1 MKILVV
7 GNGGREHALV
17 WKLSRSPRVK
27 QIFCAPGNAGT
38 GNLAQNVDIPT
49 HDFEKLLRLVK
60 DHQID
65 LTVVGPEAPL
75 AAGIVDRFQEEG
87 VAIFG
92 PSQAASQLE
101 SSKIFAKEFCDRHQ
115 IPTADYAVFTD
126 AAKAKEYL
134 KKQKAPVVVKADG
147 LASGK
152 GVSVCATIEE
162 GLAAIDRMMV
172 QGCFGTAGSKILI
185 EECLKGPE
193 VSFIAMVDG
202 KTVVPLSSAQDHKR
216 LLENDAGPNTGGMG
230 AFSPSPLMTTKIY
243 EQTFEKILLPTVAG
257 MEAEGNPFVGFLY
270 AGLMLTASGP
280 KLLEFNVRFGDP
292 EAQVI
297 LPRLKSDLAEL
308 MLLALRGNLEQAQ
321 LSWEPKMCATVVMA
335 SKGYPGPYEQGF
347 SIQGLPESGAS
358 NGILIFHAGT
368 KRENGKTLTHGGR
381 VLAVSGLG
389 KNLKE
394 AVGASYKTISGI
406 SWNGAV
412 YRKDIGGKYL

>member
-1 MKILVV
+1 MKILVI
-7 GNGGREHALV
+7 GDGGREHALV
-17 WKLSRSPRVK
+17 WKLSRSSRVK
-27 QIFCAPGNAGT
+27 QVFCAPGNAGT
-38 GNLAQNVDIPT
+38 HSLAQNVDIAPN
-49 HDFEKLLRLVK
+49 DFEKLLRLVK

-75 AAGIVDRFQEEG
+75 AAGIADRFQEEG
-87 VAIFG
+87 LAIFG

-115 IPTADYAVFTD
+115 IPTAAYAVFTE

-134 KKQKAPVVVKADG
+134 KQQKPPVVVKADG

-152 GVSVCATIEE
+152 GVSVCSSIGE
-162 GLAAIDRMMV
+162 GLEAIDRMMV
-172 QGCFGTAGSKILI
+172 HACFGPAGSKILI
-185 EECLKGPE
+185 EECLQGPE

-216 LLENDAGPNTGGMG
+216 LLENDVGPNTGGMG
-230 AFSPSPLMTTKIY
+230 AFSPSPLMTTEI
-243 EQTFEKILLPTVAG
+243 FERGLEEILLPTVAG
-257 MEAEGNPFVGFLY
+257 MAAEGNPFVGFLY
-270 AGLMLTASGP
+270 AGLMLTESGP

-308 MLLALRGNLEQAQ
+308 MQLALRGNLEQAQ

-335 SKGYPGPYEQGF
+335 SKGYPGPYERGF
-347 SIQGLPESGAS
+347 SIQGIPDSAAS
-358 NGILIFHAGT
+358 NGVLVFHAGT
-368 KRENGKTLTHGGR
+368 KREEGKTLTHGGR

-394 AVGASYKTISGI
+394 AVDAAYKTISGI